1 MSYQFYKVLHVAS
14 LFLLFTSLAAIAF
27 SAADKRKPWAALHG
41 IATLVAFVAGF
52 GLLAKIGAM
61 KAFPS
66 WALVKIVIW
75 LALGAMPVIL
85 RKKPGMA
92 LQLLLA
98 SVLLGAV
105 GSYTAVNKPGQQT
118 PVEVQVAPSEMPT
131 ETPPATETPAN

>member
-1 MSYQFYKVLHVAS
+1 MSYLFYKVLHVAS

-41 IATLVAFVAGF
+41 IASLIVFIAGF

-66 WALVKIVIW
+66 WAIVKIVIW
-75 LALGAMPVIL
+75 LALGAMPIIL

-118 PVEVQVAPSEMPT
+118 PVEVQAAPSEV
-131 ETPPATETPAN
+131 PPASETPAN

>member
-27 SAADKRKPWAALHG
+27 STADKRKPWAAIHG
-41 IATLVAFVAGF
+41 IASLIVFVAGF

-66 WALVKIVIW
+66 WAIVKIVIW
-75 LALGAMPVIL
+75 LALGAMPIIL

-98 SVLLGAV
+98 SVLLGTI
-105 GSYTAVNKPGQQT
+105 GSYTAVNKPGQET
-118 PVEVQVAPSEMPT
+118 PSEVPA
-131 ETPPATETPAN
+131 ETPPAAETQTN

>member
-14 LFLLFTSLAAIAF
+14 LFMLFTSLAAVAF
-27 SAADKRKPWAALHG
+27 LPTDKRKPWVALHG
-41 IATLVAFVAGF
+41 AASLVIFVAGF

-66 WALVKIVIW
+66 WAVVKIVIW
-75 LALGAMPVIL
+75 LALAAMPIIL

-98 SVLLGAV
+98 TVLLGAI
-105 GSYTAVNKPGQQT
+105 GSYTAVNKPGAEAGTAADSSENNNVPAKSFAT
-118 PVEVQVAPSEMPT
+118 P
-131 ETPPATETPAN
+131 N